1 MSVGARSE
9 SPAITAVA
17 VFEAFKGMVVLIVAS
32 GLTLL
37 MHRDIHAMAERLVAH
52 THLNPASRYPHIFL
66 DAVDHLQ
73 NVHLSMLA
81 LGAAAYSALR
91 FLEAYGLLRRA
102 AWAEMLAALSGAIY
116 VPFEIANLLRHFTW
130 LSAGALV
137 LNVLVVL
144 IMVAA
149 LVRRRRPTL
158 RQGVGDAQRE
168 GGGEIG
174 NGVGKEAR
182 RE

>member
-1 MSVGARSE
+1 MQPDNEHR
-9 SPAITAVA
+9 AIEAVA
-17 VFEAFKGMVVLIVAS
+17 LFEAFKGALVLIVAS

-37 MHRDIHAMAERLVAH
+37 VHKDLHAIAERLVAH

-73 NVHLSMLA
+73 NVRLSMLA

-91 FLEAYGLLRRA
+91 FLEAYGLFRRA

-116 VPFEIANLLRHFTW
+116 VPFEIANLLRHFSW
-130 LSAGALV
+130 ISLAALV

-144 IMVAA
+144 IMIAA
-149 LVRRRRPTL
+149 LVRRRRSAN
-158 RQGVGDAQRE
+158 RA
-168 GGGEIG
+168 
-174 NGVGKEAR
+174 
-182 RE
+182 

>member
-1 MSVGARSE
+1 MRAAGGTENR
-9 SPAITAVA
+9 AIDAIA
-17 VFEAFKGMVVLIVAS
+17 FFEAFKGAVVLVVAS

-37 MHRDIHAMAERLVAH
+37 IHRDLHALAERLVAH
-52 THLNPASRYPHIFL
+52 THLNPASRYPQIFL

-73 NVHLSMLA
+73 NTHLSLLA

-91 FLEAYGLLRRA
+91 FLEAYGLFRRA
-102 AWAEMLAALSGAIY
+102 AWAEVLAALSGAIY
-116 VPFEIANLLRHFTW
+116 VPFEIANLLRHLTW

-149 LVRRRRPTL
+149 LMRRRRSAG
-158 RQGVGDAQRE
+158 Q
-168 GGGEIG
+168 
-174 NGVGKEAR
+174 EAG
-182 RE
+182 

>member
-1 MSVGARSE
+1 MR
-9 SPAITAVA
+9 PDDRAITAVA
-17 VFEAFKGMVVLIVAS
+17 LFEAFKGALVLVVAS

-37 MHRDIHAMAERLVAH
+37 VHRDLHALAERLVAH

-66 DAVDHLQ
+66 EAVDQLQ
-73 NVHLSMLA
+73 NAHLWLLA

-91 FLEAYGLLRRA
+91 FLEAYGLFRRA
-102 AWAEMLAALSGAIY
+102 AWAQVLAALSGAVY

-130 LSAGALV
+130 LSLGALA

-149 LVRRRRPTL
+149 LVRRRRSH
-158 RQGVGDAQRE
+158 A
-168 GGGEIG
+168 
-174 NGVGKEAR
+174 
-182 RE
+182 

>member
-1 MSVGARSE
+1 MTQDAKPRRRFLQALAIVPATTLAVGVAATGCTNAADGGAARAAKAYEPTYFTKPE
-9 SPAITAVA
+9 SDFILA
-17 VFEAFKGMVVLIVAS
+17 
-32 GLTLL
+32 
-37 MHRDIHAMAERLVAH
+37 
-52 THLNPASRYPHIFL
+52 
-66 DAVDHLQ
+66 AVDHLK
-73 NVHLSMLA
+73 NVRLSMLA
-81 LGAAAYSALR
+81 LGAAASSALR

>member
-1 MSVGARSE
+1 MNENR
-9 SPAITAVA
+9 AITAVA
-17 VFEAFKGMVVLIVAS
+17 FFEAFKGAVVLIVAS

-37 MHRDIHAMAERLVAH
+37 IHRDIHAMAERLVAH

-73 NVHLSMLA
+73 NTHLSMLA
-81 LGAAAYSALR
+81 LGAAAYSGLR
-91 FLEAYGLLRRA
+91 FLEAYGLFRRA
-102 AWAEMLAALSGAIY
+102 AWAEVLAALSGAIY

-149 LVRRRRPTL
+149 LMRRRRSAG
-158 RQGVGDAQRE
+158 QEVG
-168 GGGEIG
+168 
-174 NGVGKEAR
+174 
-182 RE
+182 